1 MIVKCEKC
9 QSEFNLN
16 ESLLKKDGSMVRCSV
31 CKNIF
36 RVFPQVQEA
45 SKESEEDDFSIT
57 AMEETVA
64 LDLPPELEN
73 LEPDAIE
80 EDKEYSFDKAFEDAM
95 EEVIEEEEITA
106 SDDELIEEQKE
117 DESES
122 MEEDEEEEPVTKKK
136 GRSKTLLIVLSSIF
150 FLIIAFLVIFFFFP
164 GIIPDSIYSRPT
176 ETKSSVPDAGT
187 AQLNFKGVAGA
198 FLKSEKAGDLYI
210 IKGTVINNDS
220 KSRSYILLKG
230 GILDKEGK
238 PIKEATAFA
247 GNNFTEDQLKE
258 ISKEE
263 INAAMQNRSG
273 MDNSDIDV
281 KPGASIPF
289 TIIFTDLPERSNMVD
304 LTVEAVSSTVGK

>member
-9 QSEFNLN
+9 RSKFNLD
-16 ESLLKKDGSMVRCSV
+16 ESLVKRDGSMARCSV

-36 RVFPQVQEA
+36 KILPPERVSSMEPQ
-45 SKESEEDDFSIT
+45 EDDFSIT

-73 LEPDAIE
+73 LESDYIE
-80 EDKEYSFDKAFEDAM
+80 KDKEYSFDKAFEDAM
-95 EEVIEEEEITA
+95 EEVAEEEESFA
-106 SDDELIEEQKE
+106 SDDELIEEKR
-117 DESES
+117 DDKSES
-122 MEEDEEEEPVTKKK
+122 MEEDEEERPAVNKK
-136 GRSKTLLIVLSSIF
+136 GKSKTLLIILSGILF
-150 FLIIAFLVIFFFFP
+150 VIIAFLVIFFFFP
-164 GIIPDSIYSRPT
+164 GIIPDSIYSRPA
-176 ETKSSVPDAGT
+176 ETKSSVSDTGI
-187 AQLNFKGVAGA
+187 AQLNFKGVAGS
-198 FLKSEKAGDLYI
+198 FLKSEKAGDIFI

-230 GILDKEGK
+230 GILDMEGK
-238 PIKEATAFA
+238 PLKEATAFA

-273 MDNSDIDV
+273 MDNSNIDV

-289 TIIFTDLPERSNMVD
+289 VIIFIDLPEKSKMVD
-304 LTVEAVSSTVGK
+304 FTVEAVSSTVGK

>member
-1 MIVKCEKC
+1 MVVKCEKC

-16 ESLLKKDGSMVRCSV
+16 ESLIKKDGSMVRCSV

-36 RVFPQVQEA
+36 RVFSQEQEF
-45 SKESEEDDFSIT
+45 SIESEEDDFSIT

-73 LEPDAIE
+73 LESDIIE
-80 EDKEYSFDKAFEDAM
+80 KDKEYTFDKAFEDAM
-95 EEVIEEEEITA
+95 EEVIEE
-106 SDDELIEEQKE
+106 QKE
-117 DESES
+117 GESES
-122 MEEDEEEEPVTKKK
+122 MEEDEKEEPKIKKEGK
-136 GRSKTLLIVLSSIF
+136 SKTLLIVLSSIL

-164 GIIPDSIYSRPT
+164 GIIPDSIYSKQT
-176 ETKSSVPDAGT
+176 ETKSSVPDTGT
-187 AQLNFKGVAGA
+187 AQLNFKGVTGS
-198 FLKSEKAGDLYI
+198 FLNSDKAGDLFI

-220 KSRSYILLKG
+220 KNRSYILLKG

-238 PIKEATAFA
+238 PLKEATAFA
-247 GNNFTEDQLKE
+247 GNNFTEDKLKE
-258 ISKEE
+258 ISKDE

-273 MDNSDIDV
+273 MDNSGIEV

-289 TIIFTDLPERSNMVD
+289 VIIFTDLPEKSKMAD